1 MIQRMIRAARLD
13 VNVYEELEHDPT
25 LTNQAMTVVAL
36 VAILAGIGSFIAALF
51 VGDIVAAIVNLIVGV
66 IVAVIGWAIWAWLT
80 YFIGTRLFNGT
91 ATWGELL
98 RTLGFAYSPQV
109 LGILLF
115 IPCVGPLLA
124 LVAWI
129 WSVVAGVVAVRQ
141 ALDFDTGKAVLTVV
155 IAAAVALAFIIAVSA
170 VLAIAGFGLSAIT
183 GTGGSR

>member
-1 MIQRMIRAARLD
+1 MIQRMIRAAQLD
-13 VNVYEELEHDPT
+13 VNVYEELEHDPS

-36 VAILAGIGSFIAALF
+36 VAVLAGIGAFIAAIF
-51 VGDIVAAIVNLIVGV
+51 VGDIVGAIVNLVVGV
-66 IVAVIGWAIWAWLT
+66 IMAVIGWAIWAYLT

-98 RTLGFAYSPQV
+98 RTLGFAYSPQA
-109 LGILLF
+109 LNILLF
-115 IPCVGPLLA
+115 IPCVGLIIA

-141 ALDFDTGKAVLTVV
+141 ALDFDTGKAVLTVA
-155 IAAAVALAFIIAVSA
+155 IAAAVAFALIIAVSA
-170 VLAIAGFGLSAIT
+170 VLAIAGFGVGAIT

>member
-1 MIQRMIRAARLD
+1 MIQRMIRAAQLD
-13 VNVYEELEHDPT
+13 INVYEELEHDPS

-36 VAILAGIGSFIAALF
+36 VSILTGLGTFILAVFA
-51 VGDIVAAIVNLIVGV
+51 GDIVTAIVNLIVGV
-66 IVAVIGWAIWAWLT
+66 IMAVIGWAIWAYLT

-98 RTLGFAYSPQV
+98 RTLGFAYSPQA
-109 LGILLF
+109 LNILLF
-115 IPCVGPLLA
+115 IPCVGLIIA

-141 ALDFDTGKAVLTVV
+141 ALDFDTGKAVLTVA
-155 IAAAVALAFIIAVSA
+155 IAAAVAFALIIAVSA
-170 VLAIAGFGLSAIT
+170 VLAIAGFGVGVIT